1 MTLPHQIISAERH
14 LEDLHD
20 IEWQCA
26 MFARQHMHSSE
37 RQLRR
42 EIARIASNLRIESD
56 DQRLS
61 ERQRKI
67 GEALIKVAQKLIAV
81 KHAPIPAKL
90 GKNGVLRLEGEL
102 RAKPSGHHRSKVP
115 HLRIKA
121 EQHAPREETPAEKF
135 LKERADHE
143 RLIKEKAKELADDP
157 EVAVLSQA
165 RALARSDE
173 RTLRDYFTAHTSR
186 IQRTSTSASG
196 KPDGLDQGVLMML
209 VASTLYYAREAEEMR
224 RELNEKHGIIIAG
237 ETDQMGR
244 FDTSSLHSEILL
256 AGDMKDESQAWIE
269 VDATSPRDTAMT
281 TVYAACE
288 AYAEQEFKRLM
299 ALKRPAKTREI
310 AAVLEAQKN
319 AQLFGGG
326 KAELG
331 REMLVPILQRDLP
344 RTLDALKKTTSE
356 ASELKRQI
364 NQAEDSRVINQ
375 LKVWLRIKLEEVV
388 KLRANYVAGAQKLAQ
403 LGNDDMDL
411 ANDLDQASGQV
422 GNRTEI
428 QKEIE
433 SLPSSRIEP
442 KGQGMNDPITTP
454 ASSTT
459 K

>member
-1 MTLPHQIISAERH
+1 
-14 LEDLHD
+14 
-20 IEWQCA
+20 
-26 MFARQHMHSSE
+26 
-37 RQLRR
+37 
-42 EIARIASNLRIESD
+42 
-56 DQRLS
+56 
-61 ERQRKI
+61 
-67 GEALIKVAQKLIAV
+67 
-81 KHAPIPAKL
+81 
-90 GKNGVLRLEGEL
+90 VLRLEGEL

-196 KPDGLDQGVLMML
+196 KPDGLDQGVLMTL
-209 VASTLYYAREAEEMR
+209 VSSTLYYAREAEEMR

-256 AGDMKDESQAWIE
+256 AGDMKAESQAWIE

>member
-1 MTLPHQIISAERH
+1 MTLVS
-14 LEDLHD
+14 
-20 IEWQCA
+20 
-26 MFARQHMHSSE
+26 
-37 RQLRR
+37 
-42 EIARIASNLRIESD
+42 
-56 DQRLS
+56 
-61 ERQRKI
+61 
-67 GEALIKVAQKLIAV
+67 
-81 KHAPIPAKL
+81 
-90 GKNGVLRLEGEL
+90 
-102 RAKPSGHHRSKVP
+102 
-115 HLRIKA
+115 
-121 EQHAPREETPAEKF
+121 
-135 LKERADHE
+135 
-143 RLIKEKAKELADDP
+143 
-157 EVAVLSQA
+157 
-165 RALARSDE
+165 
-173 RTLRDYFTAHTSR
+173 
-186 IQRTSTSASG
+186 
-196 KPDGLDQGVLMML
+196 
-209 VASTLYYAREAEEMR
+209 STLYYAREAEEMR

>member
-20 IEWQCA
+20 IEWQYA

-196 KPDGLDQGVLMML
+196 KPDGLDQGVLMTL
-209 VASTLYYAREAEEMR
+209 VSSTLYYAREAEEMR

-269 VDATSPRDTAMT
+269 VDATSPR
-281 TVYAACE
+281 
-288 AYAEQEFKRLM
+288 
-299 ALKRPAKTREI
+299 
-310 AAVLEAQKN
+310 
-319 AQLFGGG
+319 
-326 KAELG
+326 
-331 REMLVPILQRDLP
+331 ILR
-344 RTLDALKKTTSE
+344 
-356 ASELKRQI
+356 
-364 NQAEDSRVINQ
+364 
-375 LKVWLRIKLEEVV
+375 
-388 KLRANYVAGAQKLAQ
+388 
-403 LGNDDMDL
+403 
-411 ANDLDQASGQV
+411 
-422 GNRTEI
+422 
-428 QKEIE
+428 
-433 SLPSSRIEP
+433 
-442 KGQGMNDPITTP
+442 
-454 ASSTT
+454 
-459 K
+459 

>member
-173 RTLRDYFTAHTSR
+173 RTLRD
-186 IQRTSTSASG
+186 
-196 KPDGLDQGVLMML
+196 
-209 VASTLYYAREAEEMR
+209 
-224 RELNEKHGIIIAG
+224 
-237 ETDQMGR
+237 
-244 FDTSSLHSEILL
+244 
-256 AGDMKDESQAWIE
+256 
-269 VDATSPRDTAMT
+269 
-281 TVYAACE
+281 
-288 AYAEQEFKRLM
+288 
-299 ALKRPAKTREI
+299 
-310 AAVLEAQKN
+310 
-319 AQLFGGG
+319 
-326 KAELG
+326 
-331 REMLVPILQRDLP
+331 
-344 RTLDALKKTTSE
+344 
-356 ASELKRQI
+356 
-364 NQAEDSRVINQ
+364 
-375 LKVWLRIKLEEVV
+375 
-388 KLRANYVAGAQKLAQ
+388 
-403 LGNDDMDL
+403 
-411 ANDLDQASGQV
+411 
-422 GNRTEI
+422 
-428 QKEIE
+428 
-433 SLPSSRIEP
+433 
-442 KGQGMNDPITTP
+442 
-454 ASSTT
+454 
-459 K
+459 